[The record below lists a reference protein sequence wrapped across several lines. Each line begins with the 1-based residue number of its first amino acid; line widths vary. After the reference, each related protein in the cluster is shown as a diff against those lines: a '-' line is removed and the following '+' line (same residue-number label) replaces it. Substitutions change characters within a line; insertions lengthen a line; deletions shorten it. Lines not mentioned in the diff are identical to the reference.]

1 MKKHIQFN
9 ISTVE
14 RGITASTTQ
23 VQGKAVL
30 THEINEIA
38 TCANTNDS
46 ITLCPASPGLR
57 MTVANNGAEVLQVFP
72 SSGDNFVGSAANAS
86 TTINAGYAKQFIS
99 YNGTSWIVFSN

>member
-1 MKKHIQFN
+1 MKQHNLFN

-14 RGITASTTQ
+14 RAITASTDQTQ
-23 VQGKAVL
+23 GLAVL

-46 ITLCPASPGLR
+46 VTLCPCAAGLK
-57 MTVANNGAEVLQVFP
+57 MIVANNGAEVLQVFP
-72 SSGDNFVGSAANAS
+72 SSGDNFVGSATNAS

-99 YNGTSWIVFSN
+99 YDETSWIVFGN